1 MQEKETKT
9 AFNEYIIENMM
20 LLNRHSYMPCI
31 LVNQYANQKF
41 ITLLHK
47 SPELSE
53 RIAKLHAEAIELRKA
68 DQAAVRR
75 YFNYR
80 SSRGIAMNIIF
91 TMSVM

>member
-1 MQEKETKT
+1 
-9 AFNEYIIENMM
+9 
-20 LLNRHSYMPCI
+20 MPCI

-41 ITLLHK
+41 ITLLHN

-53 RIAKLHAEAIELRKA
+53 QIVKLHAEAIELRKA

-91 TMSVM
+91 TMSVMKREEETLAFLKSFFSRLDLAM